1 MKKKLLFVSG
11 VGRSGTSALVNVL
24 NNNPVALIGQERY
37 FWTIRKDLIAPEHF
51 EKHRFLDIREED
63 THNKSAFRGK
73 PEELSA
79 RYDAATLIGDKFPSL
94 FRHFDRIFDIFPEA
108 QHLYIVRNPLSVLES
123 YDARYTNSSDSW
135 SHSYQDG
142 MDAWN
147 ESVGKVASL
156 PEHLRKKFTIV
167 RYEDLY
173 NSTEAINTMFA
184 DLGLPEVENARL
196 QPFVDKFRG
205 LNNQNVP
212 RRDNLRFFV
221 ARNADWD
228 SYGKLCDLIDG
239 RSATPVD

>member
-1 MKKKLLFVSG
+1 M
-11 VGRSGTSALVNVL
+11 GRSGTSALVNVL
-24 NNNPVALIGQERY
+24 NSNPAALIGQERY
-37 FWTIRKDLIAPEHF
+37 FWTIRKDLIGPEHF
-51 EKHRFLDIREED
+51 EKHRFLDVREED

-94 FRHFDRIFDIFPEA
+94 FRHFDRVFDVFSEA
-108 QHLYIVRNPLSVLES
+108 RHLYIVRNPLSVLES
-123 YDARYTNSSDSW
+123 YDARYSDSSDNW

-156 PEHLRKKFTIV
+156 PAHLRRQFVIV

-173 NSTEAINTMFA
+173 DSTEAINTMFA
-184 DLGLPEVENARL
+184 DLGLPGVEPARL
-196 QPFVDKFRG
+196 QSFVARFRELNDKA
-205 LNNQNVP
+205 VP

-221 ARNADWD
+221 ARNADWA
-228 SYGKLCDLIDG
+228 SYRKLCDVIDA
-239 RSATPVD
+239 RSPARVD